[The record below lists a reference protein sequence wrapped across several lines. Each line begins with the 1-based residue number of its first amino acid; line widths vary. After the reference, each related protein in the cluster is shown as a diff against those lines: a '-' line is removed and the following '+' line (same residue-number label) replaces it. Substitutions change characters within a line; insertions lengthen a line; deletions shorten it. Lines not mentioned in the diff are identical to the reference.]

1 MTRAKRATVALVL
14 GTISVT
20 ACTAK
25 TLSPPLS
32 GATAHDRKF
41 GGVYLT
47 SGALKRPH
55 RVIGVVQMTQSGY
68 KWLHEVELVDDARPE
83 SLLFRIGDY
92 ARSLGADGVQH
103 LQLIDLDPQT
113 PADNANRK
121 INSVIRMEKAIERK
135 QYASIAGEGTKTYWE
150 IRGELI
156 QFVNRPPGEL

>member
-1 MTRAKRATVALVL
+1 
-14 GTISVT
+14 
-20 ACTAK
+20 
-25 TLSPPLS
+25 
-32 GATAHDRKF
+32 
-41 GGVYLT
+41 
-47 SGALKRPH
+47 
-55 RVIGVVQMTQSGY
+55 MTQSGY

-135 QYASIAGEGTKTYWE
+135 QYASIAGEGTKTRWE

-156 QFVNRPPGEL
+156 QFVDRQGDL